1 MSKAKVYGYNPPFIG
16 GSQNIMSRQE
26 DKELIQNDLLQL
38 LLTVPGERVMRPS
51 YGVNLRNF
59 VFEDL
64 TDIALEILRDELQ
77 TKIAEYERRI
87 KVRKIDVIGDTNR
100 LGVQITIAYT
110 INSDPTQVIV
120 FETFVKGIVNNV

>member
-1 MSKAKVYGYNPPFIG
+1 MSKAKMYGYNPPFIG

-26 DKELIQNDLLQL
+26 DKELIKNDLLQL

-87 KVRKIDVIGDTNR
+87 KVRKIDVIGDTER

-110 INSDPTQVIV
+110 LNSDPTQVVV
-120 FETFVKGIVNNV
+120 FETFVKGIVNNI

>member
-1 MSKAKVYGYNPPFIG
+1 MSKAKMYGYNPPFIG

-26 DKELIQNDLLQL
+26 DKELIKNDLLQL

-64 TDIALEILRDELQ
+64 TDIALEVLRDELV
-77 TKIAEYERRI
+77 TKISEYERRI
-87 KVRKIDVIGDTNR
+87 KVRKVDVIGDTNR

-110 INSDPTQVIV
+110 LNSDPTQVVV
-120 FETFVKGIVNNV
+120 FETFVRGITNNI

>member
-51 YGVNLRNF
+51 FGVNLRNF

-77 TKIAEYERRI
+77 NKIAEYERRI
-87 KVRKIDVIGDTNR
+87 KVRRIDVIGDTDR

-110 INSDPTQVIV
+110 INSDPSQVIV

>member
-1 MSKAKVYGYNPPFIG
+1 MSKAKMYGYNPPFIG

-26 DKELIQNDLLQL
+26 DKELIKNDLLQL

-64 TDIALEILRDELQ
+64 TDVALEILRDELVN
-77 TKIAEYERRI
+77 KISEYERRI
-87 KVRKIDVIGDTNR
+87 KVRKVDVVGDTNR

-110 INSDPTQVIV
+110 LNSDPTQVVV
-120 FETFVKGIVNNV
+120 FETFVRGIVNNI

>member
-1 MSKAKVYGYNPPFIG
+1 M
-16 GSQNIMSRQE
+16 
-26 DKELIQNDLLQL
+26 
-38 LLTVPGERVMRPS
+38 PGERVMRPS

-87 KVRKIDVIGDTNR
+87 KVRKIDVIGDTER

-110 INSDPTQVIV
+110 LNSDPTQVVV
-120 FETFVKGIVNNV
+120 FETFVKGIVNNI